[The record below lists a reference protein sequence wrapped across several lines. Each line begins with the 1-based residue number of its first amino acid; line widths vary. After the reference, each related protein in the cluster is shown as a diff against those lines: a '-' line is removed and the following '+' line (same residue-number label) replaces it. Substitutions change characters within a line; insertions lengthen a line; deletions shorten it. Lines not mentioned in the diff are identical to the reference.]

1 VADTKAIVTGS
12 GWHRQGYRHELARAL
27 LLGGALVAF
36 LFPLG
41 WTALASL
48 GVRPRGTAPPSL
60 IWPPSLEHFGEVGIA
75 EPHFWQELATSTLV
89 SVAGT
94 LLTIVVSLLA
104 AYGLARSR
112 FRGKAITTQ
121 GFLVL
126 ASLPVMAYAIP
137 LGEVMRRLGLSDTYL
152 GLILGV
158 SAVTAPLA
166 VYVLY
171 GHLSGLSTEWEEAAW
186 LDGAGLGRVLWNV
199 VVPMIGP
206 ALAATAIVV
215 FVLDWNLL
223 LVPLVVAG
231 AEIKTIPVALIDFFT
246 FERELEWPTAAAAL
260 IISLVPLTVL
270 VAVGH
275 RLLDRFSLGPTRQ

>member
-1 VADTKAIVTGS
+1 MTRPGS
-12 GWHRQGYRHELARAL
+12 HGRRQRRGPGRGL
-27 LLGGALVAF
+27 LLAGALVAF
-36 LFPLG
+36 LLPLA

-48 GVRPRGTAPPSL
+48 GVRPRGSGPPSL
-60 IWPPSLEHFGEVGIA
+60 IWPPSFEYFGEVGIA
-75 EPHFWQELATSTLV
+75 EPHFWQELATSTGV
-89 SVAGT
+89 SLAAT

-104 AYGLARSR
+104 AYGLARSE
-112 FRGKAITTQ
+112 FRGKRFAAQ

-137 LGEVMRRLGLSDTYL
+137 LGELMRRLALSDTFP
-152 GLILGV
+152 GLILGT

-166 VYVLY
+166 VYVIH
-171 GHLSGLSTEWEEAAW
+171 GHLSGLSTEWEEAAR
-186 LDGAGLGRVLWNV
+186 LDGASLGRILWHVVL
-199 VVPMIGP
+199 PLTGP

-223 LVPLVVAG
+223 LVPLVLAG

-260 IISLVPLTVL
+260 IISLVPLTIL
-270 VAVGH
+270 VAAGH
-275 RLLDRFSLGPTRQ
+275 RLLDRFSLGPTSQ